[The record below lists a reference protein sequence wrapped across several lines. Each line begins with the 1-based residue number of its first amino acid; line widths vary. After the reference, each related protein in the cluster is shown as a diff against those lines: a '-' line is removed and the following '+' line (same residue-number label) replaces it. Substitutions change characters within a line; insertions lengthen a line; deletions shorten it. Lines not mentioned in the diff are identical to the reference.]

1 MIFNTTQNAKKWYPA
16 CLENTSIPQLDIEIT
31 KILQEKNSN
40 TANPSVPLL
49 GCNNNFFNFHKGSN
63 EIPFSEPLI
72 QTFNIFSIQCYSFH
86 QPLCPFSP
94 TTTPPQKNGIFREKK
109 EYPHSIEVNCSSL
122 QHVRHVLKSPVL
134 VSILNI
140 VGSQPML
147 VCARLLTSGNVQKSR
162 HLIKSD
168 RNRACKI

>member
-63 EIPFSEPLI
+63 EIPFSERPLI
-72 QTFNIFSIQCYSFH
+72 QTFNFFSIQCYSFH
-86 QPLCPFSP
+86 QPLSVPSP
-94 TTTPPQKNGIFREKK
+94 PPPPPLQKKMEYLGKKRSIFIQLR
-109 EYPHSIEVNCSSL
+109 
-122 QHVRHVLKSPVL
+122 
-134 VSILNI
+134 
-140 VGSQPML
+140 
-147 VCARLLTSGNVQKSR
+147 
-162 HLIKSD
+162 
-168 RNRACKI
+168 

>member
-1 MIFNTTQNAKKWYPA
+1 MLYTTIRSKLVVMLKTATLNVSLRANKTAIINKNLFMNVLWVIVNFNLFPKQMKTGKDMKNCEGLEGWYLIPPKMQKKWYPA

-49 GCNNNFFNFHKGSN
+49 GCNNNFLNFHKGSN

-72 QTFNIFSIQCYSFH
+72 QTFNFFSIQCYSFH

-94 TTTPPQKNGIFREKK
+94 TTTPPPKK
-109 EYPHSIEVNCSSL
+109 W
-122 QHVRHVLKSPVL
+122 
-134 VSILNI
+134 NI
-140 VGSQPML
+140 
-147 VCARLLTSGNVQKSR
+147 
-162 HLIKSD
+162 
-168 RNRACKI
+168 

>member
-1 MIFNTTQNAKKWYPA
+1 MQKNGIQLVWRIPQYHNWILKLPKYCKKKTPILQTLVSPSWDVTIIS
-16 CLENTSIPQLDIEIT
+16 LTSIKAQMRFLSVSHLSRPST
-31 KILQEKNSN
+31 FSVFSVILS
-40 TANPSVPLL
+40 TAPLSL
-49 GCNNNFFNFHKGSN
+49 LPH
-63 EIPFSEPLI
+63 
-72 QTFNIFSIQCYSFH
+72 H
-86 QPLCPFSP
+86 H
-94 TTTPPQKNGIFREKK
+94 PPPKKNGIFREKK

-147 VCARLLTSGNVQKSR
+147 VCAGLLTSGNVQKSR